1 MEILS
6 YYPLYYI
13 LYEPF
18 VQLQIRT
25 FKSVTK
31 SILSIWAGNYD
42 NESVVFSSFSLKQQL
57 RSTIYQ
63 SLKRLWGVLLIFTI

>member
-1 MEILS
+1 MEIFS

-13 LYEPF
+13 LYKPF

-25 FKSVTK
+25 FKCVTK

-42 NESVVFSSFSLKQQL
+42 SESVVFSSFSVKQQL

-63 SLKRLWGVLLIFTI
+63 SLKRLWGVSLIFTI